1 MIILKV
7 SELEKVYFSD
17 MQNFVNR
24 LTADDKYSLP
34 NRDNLKQSIQMQF
47 SQKKKFLL
55 NFALHFRNLH
65 YILKIFKKKMT
76 LVANVF
82 PI

>member
-34 NRDNLKQSIQMQF
+34 KRDNLKQSIQMQF
-47 SQKKKFLL
+47 SQKKKVFTQFCFAFSKSTL
-55 NFALHFRNLH
+55 NFEDF
-65 YILKIFKKKMT
+65 
-76 LVANVF
+76 
-82 PI
+82 